1 MGWNAQ
7 PTCAVM
13 MDNVRVPAA
22 NLLGEE
28 GKGFSIAMNACKS
41 ADALFML
48 LGCTIKWGHLCRH
61 LHAKQSGICL

>member
-7 PTCAVM
+7 PTCAVI

-28 GKGFSIAMNACKS
+28 GKGFNIAMNA
-41 ADALFML
+41 
-48 LGCTIKWGHLCRH
+48 R
-61 LHAKQSGICL
+61 KQMTSVG